1 LDEYTIR
8 KNMAVNSSTEWKW
21 LIDRAR
27 VGSRW
32 TWLQAQISELEYK
45 IQQLTDVHRQI
56 RASKGIVILEE
67 CHLPK
72 DLLQKQ
78 IEFTDQAALLNTT
91 ENPQV
96 PQGSQD
102 SLPEQDFEMSPS
114 SPTLLLRNIEKQ
126 SAQLT
131 EIINS
136 LIAPLNLSPT
146 SSPLSSKSCGHKCLA
161 NGITRRFAVIIC
173 RNRHD
178 PSSKGGNSK
187 RYLLSIFAKYHGV

>member
-1 LDEYTIR
+1 MTIWMNIPLE
-8 KNMAVNSSTEWKW
+8 KNVAVNCSTEWKW
-21 LIDRAR
+21 LVDRAR

-67 CHLPK
+67 CQLPK
-72 DLLQKQ
+72 DILRKQ
-78 IEFTDQAALLNTT
+78 IQCTDQAASLNTT
-91 ENPQV
+91 RNPQIL
-96 PQGSQD
+96 QESQD
-102 SLPEQDFEMSPS
+102 PLPEQDFEMSPS

-146 SSPLSSKSCGHKCLA
+146 SSPLSSKSCSHKCLA
-161 NGITRRFAVIIC
+161 NGISRRLC
-173 RNRHD
+173 LQKKQD
-178 PSSKGGNSK
+178 S
-187 RYLLSIFAKYHGV
+187 